1 MLVKAMVDMVYRNSL
16 KKAGEV
22 FDYEGK
28 TVPVCCEALAV
39 QPAAKPAEAPK
50 RQKKSDD

>member
-1 MLVKAMVDMVYRNSL
+1 MLVKATVDMVYRNSL

-28 TVPVCCEALAV
+28 TVPTCCEALAA
-39 QPAAKPAEAPK
+39 QPVPKPVEAPK
-50 RQKKSDD
+50 RQKNSDD